1 MDNLII
7 KPTSEFIE
15 ENKNADNEEKEIS
28 KACKIVCE
36 ANEEGT
42 VGTLEIKG
50 NTVTLLSMI
59 CTILVN
65 MEKHGMEKHGNNTA
79 KNMAMIILS
88 TLEMEQEKND

>member
-1 MDNLII
+1 MDNE
-7 KPTSEFIE
+7 K
-15 ENKNADNEEKEIS
+15 KEIS
-28 KACKIVCE
+28 KECKIVCE

-50 NTVTLLSMI
+50 NTVALLSMI

-65 MEKHGMEKHGNNTA
+65 MEKYGNNTA

-88 TLEMEQEKND
+88 TLEMEKEMND